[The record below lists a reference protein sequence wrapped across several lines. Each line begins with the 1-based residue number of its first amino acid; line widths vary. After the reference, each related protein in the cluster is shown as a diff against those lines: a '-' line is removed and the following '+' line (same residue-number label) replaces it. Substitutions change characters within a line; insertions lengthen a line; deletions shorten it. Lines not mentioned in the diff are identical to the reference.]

1 MSFDRLFHFFGEYLL
16 ATGVNTLRTSPEQ
29 GDAAIDL
36 YGGKIAGKRVAN
48 TVYGAEGIIMVT

>member
-16 ATGVNTLRTSPEQ
+16 ATGVNTLRTSPEE

-36 YGGKIAGKRVAN
+36 HGGKIAGKRVAN
-48 TVYGAEGIIMVT
+48 TVYGAEGIR